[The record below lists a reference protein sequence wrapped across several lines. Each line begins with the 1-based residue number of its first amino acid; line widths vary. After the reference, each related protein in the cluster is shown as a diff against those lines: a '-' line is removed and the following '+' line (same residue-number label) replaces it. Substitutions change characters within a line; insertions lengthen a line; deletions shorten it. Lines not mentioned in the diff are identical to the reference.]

1 MANSKNT
8 IQKIPLNGTLNMNT
22 LKTDVKQFEG
32 FNEKNSTVFGGTL
45 SPFFDKTTTL
55 GNEDNSY
62 TIFNSKGV
70 PYTMTSDGSVFQLVK
85 NGETVLSDKRIMS
98 TKTETLDVPD
108 DTISAATDL
117 DGNLIYV
124 TKSGTV
130 QWMGVTASLSAP
142 SEVLSAR
149 IWVKPYVTYIAAVTA
164 NTDHIL
170 VVKDGSLVVNKAFN
184 HTSAIPS
191 TYSPLITGSDT
202 LANDNSPFGISVLTN
217 SGKLEV
223 KLGNVRNFETYAYEI
238 DSSNNINKVD
248 SDWYYVEE
256 LSFRFAA
263 KARFYDIPSTYECYQ
278 FANRKLFKEK
288 GAYLINDI
296 ISEKVVGA
304 INGYLP
310 CPVGCYY
317 TFGGSAYYLNGSLI
331 SIGHMGKPIAP
342 CLSFGDNTVNTIYA
356 SGNPLHVFYHGIDGK
371 WYHYQPVSAEDTD
384 DKKEW
389 LKSLVF
395 DGRYIFLRSTSR
407 YKLSIYDI
415 ETDKIIDNVALD
427 WILDRTPWVKKS
439 DLTTV
444 EKYGYYDFENKIIL
458 TVNRPNNNSNRVR
471 IGIHQTEVDPDFD
484 HLYTIEGV
492 VGQDTAFRTDM
503 KIAKGSKDAENVD
516 WNNVTTAGDV
526 TITVKS
532 VSDVDYFAPLSVAV
546 PLGSYVI
553 ETSSWGRKRA
563 GKERVYD
570 TTGCVFGGGYNAG
583 YAISNSPFVGYL
595 PNPYVVSNFPK
606 STSAVNYPIVP
617 KGAQFYCTVGDQAMS
632 AEYVGGDSRFIGTTL
647 AIDSSGNVILPVSSN
662 GKIISGY
669 SNNDLVRE
677 NDTSYPLM
685 YWNNSQKIYA
695 YFLLSGIENMTNVFS
710 LQGQQYMV
718 DDNNIYAV
726 SFANGIVQNV
736 QAVCYKKNLQFLGTL
751 PSQAIFWSAFNKTLY
766 SFTGDRLVSKMF
778 EASDIGEIK
787 YVGQNPSSLSLWICT
802 DKGTYI
808 LSDADA
814 YRLNYICEEV
824 VFIEDSALIITSNGD
839 ERQVHQISLWN
850 IGNGG
855 EMVPVKLKTAYFGL
869 GAEQKSVMDC
879 WYIRLFDEN
888 RVEGE
893 VKVKVNTITDVTRH
907 SEEKTFKINPS
918 DYDEN
923 NIVYLRYQPKY
934 QECTAMQL
942 ELESNIG
949 IYELAIGVNATD
961 STAQVS
967 KLNF

>member
-22 LKTDVKQFEG
+22 LKTEVKQFEG

-55 GNEDNSY
+55 GNGDNSY
-62 TIFNSKGV
+62 TIFNSKGI
-70 PYTMTSDGSVFQLVK
+70 PYTLTFSGPFFRLVK
-85 NGETVLSDKRIMS
+85 NGEAVLRNRIMS

-108 DTISAATDL
+108 DTVSAATDL
-117 DGNLIYV
+117 NGNLIYV
-124 TKSGTV
+124 EKSGKV
-130 QWMGVTASLSAP
+130 NWVGGSVSFSD
-142 SEVLSAR
+142 EVLCAR
-149 IWVKPYVTYIAAVTA
+149 IWPLPSVTYIAVVTKG
-164 NTDHIL
+164 TDRIL
-170 VVKDGSLVVNKAFN
+170 VVQNGSLVGTLVGNKTFT

-191 TYSPLITGSDT
+191 TYSPLITGVSTGDGLFT
-202 LANDNSPFGISVLTN
+202 ISVLTN

-223 KLGNVRNFETYAYEI
+223 KPGNYRNFETYTYTV
-238 DSSNNINKVD
+238 DSNNNINKVED
-248 SDWYYVEE
+248 SYWYYTEG
-256 LSFRFAA
+256 LSSRSAE
-263 KARFYDIPSTYECYQ
+263 KVTFYSIPSTYECYQ
-278 FANRKLFKEK
+278 FASRRLFKKK
-288 GAYLINDI
+288 GAYLINTPN
-296 ISEKVVGA
+296 SEKVVGA

-331 SIGHMGKPIAP
+331 SIGHLGTPVVP

-356 SGNPLHVFYHGIDGK
+356 GGNIFHIFYHGIDGK
-371 WYHYQPVSAEDTD
+371 WYHYQSLRLDDTD
-384 DKKEW
+384 DKKGW

-395 DGRYIFLRSTSR
+395 DGRYIFLRSTSH

-415 ETDKIIDNVALD
+415 ETDKLIDDVALD
-427 WILDRTPWVKKS
+427 WILDSTPWVKKS
-439 DLTTV
+439 DLITV
-444 EKYGYYDFENKIIL
+444 EKSGYYDFENDFFVDI
-458 TVNRPNNNSNRVR
+458 TRPNDGSHN
-471 IGIHQTEVDPDFD
+471 IYIKITQQYEDPDFD
-484 HLYTIEGV
+484 HEYKVELAGYSYKFDILIRKGTNKASFQFETSNEGDATI
-492 VGQDTAFRTDM
+492 D
-503 KIAKGSKDAENVD
+503 
-516 WNNVTTAGDV
+516 
-526 TITVKS
+526 ITS
-532 VSDVDYFAPLSVAV
+532 VSNVDYFAPVSVTI
-546 PLGSYVI
+546 PLGGSVVK
-553 ETSSWGRKRA
+553 SSAWSRKKA
-563 GKERVYD
+563 GNERVYD

-617 KGAQFYCTVGDQAMS
+617 KGAQFYCTVGNQAQS
-632 AEYVGGDSRFIGTTL
+632 AEYVGSDSRFNGTTL
-647 AIDSSGNVILPVSSN
+647 AIYSSGNVMLPVSSN

-677 NDTSYPLM
+677 NDTTYPLM
-685 YWNNSQKIYA
+685 YWNNSQKMYA
-695 YFLLSGIENMTNVFS
+695 YFLLSGIENMTGVFS

-726 SFANGIVQNV
+726 SFANGIIQNV
-736 QAVCYKKNLQFLGTL
+736 QTVCYKKNLKFLGTL

-802 DKGTYI
+802 DKGAYI

-824 VFIEDSALIITSNGD
+824 VFIDDSALIVTSND
-839 ERQVHQISLWN
+839 EGRQVHQISLWD

>member
-45 SPFFDKTTTL
+45 SPLFDKTTTL

-70 PYTMTSDGSVFQLVK
+70 PYKLTSSKDGVFYLVK
-85 NGETVLSDKRIMS
+85 NGETVLHDKILS

-108 DTISAATDL
+108 DTVSAATDL
-117 DGNLIYV
+117 DGNLIYI

-130 QWMGVTASLSAP
+130 KWPGGTASVP
-142 SEVLSAR
+142 DEVLSAR
-149 IWVKPYVTYIAAVTA
+149 IWVKHSTKYIAAVTA

-170 VVKDGSLVVNKAFN
+170 VVKDGALVVNKAFN
-184 HTSAIPS
+184 HTSPIPS
-191 TYSPLITGSDT
+191 TYSPLITG
-202 LANDNSPFGISVLTN
+202 DNNNGLFTISVLTN

-223 KLGNVRNFETYAYEI
+223 RPGNYRNFETYGYTI

-248 SDWYYVEE
+248 SDWYLTEG
-256 LSFRFAA
+256 LSSRHAEKVRFSS
-263 KARFYDIPSTYECYQ
+263 IPATYECYQ

-288 GAYLINDI
+288 GAYLINKI
-296 ISEKVVGA
+296 TSEKVVGA

-331 SIGHMGKPIAP
+331 SIGHMGTPIAP
-342 CLSFGDNTVNTIYA
+342 CLSFGDNTVNTIYTFE
-356 SGNPLHVFYHGIDGK
+356 NFFHVFYHGIDGK
-371 WYHYQPVSAEDTD
+371 WYHYQSVGFNDTN

-395 DGRYIFLRSTSR
+395 DGRYIFLRSNTVYGMR
-407 YKLSIYDI
+407 IYDI
-415 ETDKIIDNVALD
+415 ETDKLIDNVALD
-427 WILDRTPWVKKS
+427 WILDSTPWVKKT
-439 DLTTV
+439 DLITV
-444 EKYGYYDFENKIIL
+444 EKSGYYDFENNFWVDI
-458 TVNRPNNNSNRVR
+458 TRPNDGSHN
-471 IGIHQTEVDPDFD
+471 IHIKITQQYVDPDFD
-484 HLYTIEGV
+484 HDYMIEGYIGEV
-492 VGQDTAFRTDM
+492 
-503 KIAKGSKDAENVD
+503 AKLDGRYILPKGEIEINDVWDPPFDGDA
-516 WNNVTTAGDV
+516 
-526 TITVKS
+526 TITITS
-532 VSDVDYFAPLSVAV
+532 VSNTDYVAPLSVTI
-546 PLGSYVI
+546 PLGGTV
-553 ETSSWGRKRA
+553 TKSSVWSRKRA
-563 GKERVYD
+563 GKELVYD

-606 STSAVNYPIVP
+606 STSDVNYPEVP
-617 KGAQFYCTVGDQAMS
+617 KGAQFYCTVGAQAMS

-677 NDTSYPLM
+677 NGTSYPLM
-685 YWNNSQKIYA
+685 YWNNGQKMYA
-695 YFLLSGIENMTNVFS
+695 YFLLSGIENMTGVFS
-710 LQGQQYMV
+710 LQGQQYTV
-718 DDNNIYAV
+718 DDSNIYAV

-751 PSQAIFWSAFNKTLY
+751 PSQAIFWSAFNKTFY

-802 DKGTYI
+802 YKGTYI

-824 VFIEDSALIITSNGD
+824 VFIEDSALIITAND
-839 ERQVHQISLWN
+839 EGRQVHQISLWD

>member
-22 LKTDVKQFEG
+22 LKTEVKQFEG

-70 PYTMTSDGSVFQLVK
+70 PYTLTSDGSVFQLVK
-85 NGETVLSDKRIMS
+85 NEKTVLRDTILS

-108 DTISAATDL
+108 DTVSAATDL
-117 DGNLIYV
+117 AGNLIYV
-124 TKSGTV
+124 EKSGTV
-130 QWMGVTASLSAP
+130 SWQGGTVSIP
-142 SEVLSAR
+142 SEVLCAR
-149 IWVKPYVTYIAAVTA
+149 IWVKPYVTYIAVVTD
-164 NTDHIL
+164 NTCSVL
-170 VVKDGSLVVNKAFN
+170 VVKDGSLVGNKAFN
-184 HTSAIPS
+184 HTSPIPS
-191 TYSPLITGSDT
+191 TYSPLITGDYDKDG
-202 LANDNSPFGISVLTN
+202 LFKISVLTN

-223 KLGNVRNFETYAYEI
+223 KLGNVRNFELYAYEI

-248 SDWYYVEE
+248 VDTYITERFHPHPWDLTRIYLSDTP
-256 LSFRFAA
+256 A
-263 KARFYDIPSTYECYQ
+263 TYECYQ
-278 FANRKLFKEK
+278 FASRELVKDKDTYFLLSNL
-288 GAYLINDI
+288 A
-296 ISEKVVGA
+296 VGA
-304 INGYLP
+304 IDGYLP
-310 CPVGCYY
+310 CPVGYGY
-317 TFGGSAYYLNGSLI
+317 SFRGSAYYLNGSLI
-331 SIGHMGKPIAP
+331 SIGYMGTPIAP
-342 CLSFGDNTVNTIYA
+342 CLSFGDNMVNTIDA
-356 SGNPLHVFYHGIDGK
+356 GGNNLHIFYHGIDGK
-371 WYHYQPVSAEDTD
+371 WYHYQSVGFNDTD
-384 DKKEW
+384 DKNEW

-395 DGRYIFLRSTSR
+395 DGRYIFLRSDTR
-407 YKLSIYDI
+407 NKTRIYDI
-415 ETDKIIDNVALD
+415 ETDKLIDNVTLD
-427 WILDRTPWVKKS
+427 WILDSTPWVKKT
-439 DLTTV
+439 DLITV
-444 EKYGYYDFENKIIL
+444 EKDGYNDFENNITLDVTRPSDGSHKTYIKI
-458 TVNRPNNNSNRVR
+458 TQE
-471 IGIHQTEVDPDFD
+471 HVDPDFD
-484 HLYTIEGV
+484 HEYEVEL
-492 VGQDTAFRTDM
+492 VGYSYKFDMLIRKGDNTASINFSTSDR
-503 KIAKGSKDAENVD
+503 E
-516 WNNVTTAGDV
+516 DV
-526 TITVKS
+526 TLALTN
-532 VSDVDYFAPLSVAV
+532 VSNTDYAAPLSVTIS
-546 PLGSYVI
+546 LGGTV
-553 ETSSWGRKRA
+553 TKSSAWSRKKA
-563 GKERVYD
+563 GKELVYD

-606 STSAVNYPIVP
+606 STSAVNYPEVP
-617 KGAQFYCTVGDQAMS
+617 KGVQFYCTIGNQAQS

-685 YWNNSQKIYA
+685 YWNNSQKMYA
-695 YFLLSGIENMTNVFS
+695 YFLLSGIENMTGVFS
-710 LQGQQYMV
+710 LQGQQYTV

-726 SFANGIVQNV
+726 SFANGIVHNV

-802 DKGTYI
+802 DKGAYI
-808 LSDADA
+808 LSDTDA

-824 VFIEDSALIITSNGD
+824 VFIKDSALIITSNGG

-855 EMVPVKLKTAYFGL
+855 EMIPVKLKTAYFGL

>member
-1 MANSKNT
+1 M
-8 IQKIPLNGTLNMNT
+8 NGTLNMNT

-55 GNEDNSY
+55 GDEDSSY
-62 TIFNSKGV
+62 TIFNSKGI
-70 PYTMTSDGSVFQLVK
+70 PYTLTSDGSVFQLVK
-85 NGETVLSDKRIMS
+85 NGEVVFDDKILS

-108 DTISAATDL
+108 DTVSAATDL

-130 QWMGVTASLSAP
+130 KWTGGSVSIP
-142 SEVLSAR
+142 GEVLCAR
-149 IWVKPYVTYIAAVTA
+149 IWVKQSTTYIAAVTA
-164 NTDHIL
+164 DQDHIL
-170 VVKDGSLVVNKAFN
+170 VVKDGSLVGNKAFN

-191 TYSPLITGSDT
+191 TYSPLITGVNGFK
-202 LANDNSPFGISVLTN
+202 LFEIYVLTN

-223 KLGNVRNFETYAYEI
+223 KLGNVRNFETYCYSI
-238 DSSNNINKVD
+238 GSDNVNKVD
-248 SDWYYVEE
+248 LDWYYTEE
-256 LSFRFAA
+256 LPPRSWGDRIRFSGTPA
-263 KARFYDIPSTYECYQ
+263 TYECYQ
-278 FANRKLFKEK
+278 FAGRKLVKKMGTYFF
-288 GAYLINDI
+288 NDI
-296 ISEKVVGA
+296 TSEKAVGA
-304 INGYLP
+304 IDGYLP
-310 CPVGCYY
+310 CPVGQTYS
-317 TFGGSAYYLNGSLI
+317 FDGSAYYLNGSLI
-331 SIGHMGKPIAP
+331 SIGHMGTPIAP
-342 CLSFGDNTVNTIYA
+342 CLSFGDNTVNTIYDDKH
-356 SGNPLHVFYHGIDGK
+356 NLHVFYHGIDGK
-371 WYHYQPVSAEDTD
+371 WYHYQSVGFNDTD

-395 DGRYIFLRSTSR
+395 DGRYIFLRSSKPYSKETR
-407 YKLSIYDI
+407 IYDI

-427 WILDRTPWVKKS
+427 WILDSAPWVNRV
-439 DLTTV
+439 DLKTV
-444 EKYGYYDFENKIIL
+444 EKEGYYDFENKITL
-458 TVNRPNNNSNRVR
+458 VVTRPNDGNKEMFIR
-471 IGIHQTEVDPDFD
+471 IYQAYADPDFD
-484 HLYTIEGV
+484 HEYKVEVKDEDGGPYLSQDSLLIRKGDKEGFY
-492 VGQDTAFRTDM
+492 AFTFT
-503 KIAKGSKDAENVD
+503 VD
-516 WNNVTTAGDV
+516 KESATV
-526 TITVKS
+526 TIKS
-532 VSDVDYFAPLSVAV
+532 VSNVDYFAPVSVTIS
-546 PLGSYVI
+546 LGGSVSK
-553 ETSSWGRKRA
+553 SSTWRRKKV
-563 GKERVYD
+563 GKVLVYD

-606 STSAVNYPIVP
+606 STSAVNYPEVP

-677 NDTSYPLM
+677 NETSYPLM
-685 YWNNSQKIYA
+685 YWNNSQKMYA
-695 YFLLSGIENMTNVFS
+695 YFLLSGIENMTGVFS
-710 LQGQQYMV
+710 LQGQQYTV

-726 SFANGIVQNV
+726 SFANGIIQNV

-802 DKGTYI
+802 DKGAYI
-808 LSDADA
+808 LSDTDA

-824 VFIEDSALIITSNGD
+824 VFIEDSALIVTSND
-839 ERQVHQISLWN
+839 EGRQVHQISLWN

-949 IYELAIGVNATD
+949 IYELALGVNATD

>member
-22 LKTDVKQFEG
+22 LKTEVKQFEG

-62 TIFNSKGV
+62 TIFNSKGI
-70 PYTMTSDGSVFQLVK
+70 PYTLTSDGSVFQLVK
-85 NGETVLSDKRIMS
+85 NGNTVLSDKRIMS

-108 DTISAATDL
+108 DTVSAATDPN
-117 DGNLIYV
+117 GNLMYV
-124 TKSGTV
+124 TKSGKV
-130 QWMGVTASLSAP
+130 NWMGGTVSIP
-142 SEVLSAR
+142 GEVLCAR
-149 IWVKPYVTYIAAVTA
+149 IWPDFNVTYIATVTA
-164 NTDHIL
+164 DQDHIL
-170 VVKDGSLVVNKAFN
+170 MVKKDGSLVFNKAFN
-184 HTSAIPS
+184 HTRRIPS
-191 TYSPLITGSDT
+191 TYSPLITGGTVWPDFT
-202 LANDNSPFGISVLTN
+202 LFKISVLTN

-223 KLGNVRNFETYAYEI
+223 KPRNYRNFETYAYEI
-238 DSSNNINKVD
+238 GSGNVNKVDD
-248 SDWYYVEE
+248 SDWYLTERVHPLDYASSV
-256 LSFRFAA
+256 RFSDAPA
-263 KARFYDIPSTYECYQ
+263 TYECYQ
-278 FANRKLFKEK
+278 FASRKLVKEM
-288 GAYLINDI
+288 GTYFLPFGDA
-296 ISEKVVGA
+296 VGA
-304 INGYLP
+304 IDGYLP
-310 CPVGCYY
+310 CPIGQTYS
-317 TFGGSAYYLNGSLI
+317 FDGSAYYLNGSLI
-331 SIGHMGKPIAP
+331 SIGHMGTPITP
-342 CLSFGDNTVNTIYA
+342 CLSFGDNTVNTMYDR
-356 SGNPLHVFYHGIDGK
+356 GLHIFYRGIDGK
-371 WYHYQPVSAEDTD
+371 WYHYQSVGFNDTD
-384 DKKEW
+384 DKNEW

-395 DGRYIFLRSTSR
+395 DGRYIFLRNDKGVRGETR
-407 YKLSIYDI
+407 IYDI
-415 ETDKIIDNVALD
+415 ETDKLIDNVTMD
-427 WILDRTPWVKKS
+427 WILDSSPWVNKTY
-439 DLTTV
+439 LTTV
-444 EKYGYYDFENKIIL
+444 EKDGYNDFENKF
-458 TVNRPNNNSNRVR
+458 TMKATWPNNGSNKVY
-471 IGIHQTEVDPDFD
+471 IEINQTEVDPGFD
-484 HLYTIEGV
+484 HVYRVYIDMSKSMDIPILKGNKTASSHFETSDEEVYHIYLY
-492 VGQDTAFRTDM
+492 
-503 KIAKGSKDAENVD
+503 
-516 WNNVTTAGDV
+516 DV
-526 TITVKS
+526 S
-532 VSDVDYFAPLSVAV
+532 NVDYFEPLDLDVL
-546 PLGSYVI
+546 LGGTEKKLS
-553 ETSSWGRKRA
+553 TWSGKKA
-563 GKERVYD
+563 GKVLVYD

-583 YAISNSPFVGYL
+583 YTISNSPFVGYL

-606 STSAVNYPIVP
+606 STSSAVNYPIVP
-617 KGAQFYCTVGDQAMS
+617 KGAQFYCTIGDQAMS

-677 NDTSYPLM
+677 NGTSYPLL
-685 YWNNSQKIYA
+685 YWNNSQKMYA
-695 YFLLSGIENMTNVFS
+695 YFLLSGIENMTGLFS
-710 LQGQQYMV
+710 LQGQQYTV

-751 PSQAIFWSAFNKTLY
+751 PSQAMFWSAFNKTFY

-808 LSDADA
+808 LSDTDA

-824 VFIEDSALIITSNGD
+824 VFIEDSALIITLND
-839 ERQVHQISLWN
+839 EGRKVHQISLWN

-855 EMVPVKLKTAYFGL
+855 EIVPVKLKTAYFGL

>member
-55 GNEDNSY
+55 GNGGNSY

-70 PYTMTSDGSVFQLVK
+70 PYTLTSDSSVFKLVK
-85 NGETVLSDKRIMS
+85 NEKTVLSYERIMS

-108 DTISAATDL
+108 DTVSAATDFY
-117 DGNLIYV
+117 GNLTYV

-130 QWMGVTASLSAP
+130 NWMGGSVSLP
-142 SEVLSAR
+142 IDEVLSAR
-149 IWVKPYVTYIAAVTA
+149 IWVRSSVTYIAVVTA
-164 NTDHIL
+164 NQDHIL

-184 HTSAIPS
+184 RTSLIPS
-191 TYSPLITGSDT
+191 IYSPLITG
-202 LANDNSPFGISVLTN
+202 AKDNSLFTISVLTN

-223 KLGNVRNFETYAYEI
+223 KPGNVRNFEIYKYEI

-248 SDWYYVEE
+248 SDWYYTEE
-256 LSFRFAA
+256 LPPRSWGDRIRFSDTPA
-263 KARFYDIPSTYECYQ
+263 TYECYQ
-278 FANRKLFKEK
+278 FAGRKLFKEK
-288 GAYLINDI
+288 GIYFFNDI
-296 ISEKVVGA
+296 TSEKAVGA
-304 INGYLP
+304 IDGYLP
-310 CPVGCYY
+310 CPVGGHY

-331 SIGHMGKPIAP
+331 SIGHMGTPIAP
-342 CLSFGDNTVNTIYA
+342 CLSFGDNMVNTMYV
-356 SGNPLHVFYHGIDGK
+356 SGNLLHIFYHGIDGK
-371 WYHYQPVSAEDTD
+371 WYHYQSVGFNDTD

-389 LKSLVF
+389 LKSMVF
-395 DGRYIFLRSTSR
+395 DGRYIFLRKDRGVMGETC
-407 YKLSIYDI
+407 IYDI
-415 ETDKIIDNVALD
+415 ETDKLVDNVRLD
-427 WILDRTPWVKKS
+427 WILASTPWVNRS
-439 DLTTV
+439 DLKTV
-444 EKYGYYDFENKIIL
+444 EKVGYYDFESEFTLNISRPKNSYHEIYIKITQQYTDL
-458 TVNRPNNNSNRVR
+458 
-471 IGIHQTEVDPDFD
+471 DFD
-484 HLYTIEGV
+484 HEYRVEGNI
-492 VGQDTAFRTDM
+492 GLQ
-503 KIAKGSKDAENVD
+503 AKLEGGYIIPRGEREVTYVWNPPFDSDA
-516 WNNVTTAGDV
+516 
-526 TITVKS
+526 TITITS
-532 VSDVDYFAPLSVAV
+532 VSNTDSMTPVSLTV
-546 PLGSYVI
+546 PLGRI
-553 ETSSWGRKRA
+553 LKKSSTWSRKKA
-563 GKERVYD
+563 GKELVYD

-606 STSAVNYPIVP
+606 STSSVNYPYVP
-617 KGAQFYCTVGDQAMS
+617 KGAQFYCTIGNQAMS

-677 NDTSYPLM
+677 NGTSYPLM
-685 YWNNSQKIYA
+685 YWNNSQKMYA
-695 YFLLSGIENMTNVFS
+695 YFLLSGIENMTGVFS
-710 LQGQQYMV
+710 LQGQQYTV

-766 SFTGDRLVSKMF
+766 SFTGDRLVAKMF

-824 VFIEDSALIITSNGD
+824 VFIEDSALIVTTND
-839 ERQVHQISLWN
+839 EGRQVHQISLWD

-855 EMVPVKLKTAYFGL
+855 EMIPVKLKTAYFGL

>member
-1 MANSKNT
+1 
-8 IQKIPLNGTLNMNT
+8 MNT
-22 LKTDVKQFEG
+22 LKTEVKQFEG

-70 PYTMTSDGSVFQLVK
+70 PYTLTFSGPDFHLVK
-85 NGETVLSDKRIMS
+85 NGKHVLYDDIMS

-117 DGNLIYV
+117 AGNLIYV
-124 TKSGTV
+124 EKSGKV
-130 QWMGVTASLSAP
+130 KWMGGTESIKD
-142 SEVLSAR
+142 EVLSAR
-149 IWVKPYVTYIAAVTA
+149 IWVKPYVTYIAVVTKR
-164 NTDHIL
+164 TCWIL
-170 VVKDGSLVVNKAFN
+170 VVKDGSLVGNKTFTFT
-184 HTSAIPS
+184 HAIPS
-191 TYSPLITGSDT
+191 TYSPLITGVYDDG
-202 LANDNSPFGISVLTN
+202 LFRVSVLTN

-223 KLGNVRNFETYAYEI
+223 KLGNVRNFELYAYEI
-238 DSSNNINKVD
+238 DSSNNINEVYSSWYNLEGTGFSVNF
-248 SDWYYVEE
+248 SDEP
-256 LSFRFAA
+256 A
-263 KARFYDIPSTYECYQ
+263 TYECYQ
-278 FANRKLFKEK
+278 FAYRKLVKEK
-288 GAYLINDI
+288 DTYFDVDRAY
-296 ISEKVVGA
+296 GA

-310 CPVGCYY
+310 CPVGTYD
-317 TFGGSAYYLNGSLI
+317 FEGSFYYLNGSLI
-331 SIGHMGKPIAP
+331 SIGHKGMPIAP
-342 CLSFGDNTVNTIYA
+342 CLSFGDNTVNTIRVDR
-356 SGNPLHVFYHGIDGK
+356 NHIHIFYRGIDGK
-371 WYHYQPVSAEDTD
+371 WYHYQPVSAWDAD
-384 DKKEW
+384 DLREW
-389 LKSLVF
+389 FKSLVF
-395 DGRYIFLRSTSR
+395 DGRYIFLRGDSIQN
-407 YKLSIYDI
+407 YKTRIYDI

-427 WILDRTPWVKKS
+427 WILDSAPWVNRS
-439 DLTTV
+439 DLITV
-444 EKYGYYDFENKIIL
+444 EKYGYYDFENKF
-458 TVNRPNNNSNRVR
+458 TMKVTRPNNGTHNIYVE
-471 IGIHQTEVDPDFD
+471 ITQQYADPDFD
-484 HLYTIEGV
+484 HVYKVELPPGFGYSGKFNISI
-492 VGQDTAFRTDM
+492 R
-503 KIAKGSKDAENVD
+503 KGTTGPSALQLETSNENDA
-516 WNNVTTAGDV
+516 
-526 TITVKS
+526 TITITS
-532 VSDVDYFAPLSVAV
+532 VSNTDYAAPLSVTIS
-546 PLGSYVI
+546 LGGTVKK
-553 ETSSWGRKRA
+553 SSAWSRKRA

-606 STSAVNYPIVP
+606 STSSAVNYPIIP
-617 KGAQFYCTVGDQAMS
+617 KGAQFYCTVGAQAMS

-647 AIDSSGNVILPVSSN
+647 AIDSSGNVMLPVSSN

-685 YWNNSQKIYA
+685 YWNNNQKIYA
-695 YFLLSGIENMTNVFS
+695 YFLLSGIENMTGVFS

-808 LSDADA
+808 LSDTDA

-824 VFIEDSALIITSNGD
+824 VFIEDSALIITTND
-839 ERQVHQISLWN
+839 EGRQVHQISLWN

-855 EMVPVKLKTAYFGL
+855 EMIPVKLKTAYFGL

>member
-8 IQKIPLNGTLNMNT
+8 IQRIPLNGTLNMNT

-70 PYTMTSDGSVFQLVK
+70 PYTLTSNGSVFQLVK
-85 NGETVLSDKRIMS
+85 NGEVVFDGKILS

-108 DTISAATDL
+108 DTVSAATDL
-117 DGNLIYV
+117 DGNPIYV

-130 QWMGVTASLSAP
+130 KWMGGTASLSTS

-149 IWVKPYVTYIAAVTA
+149 IWVQPAVTYIAAVTA

-170 VVKDGSLVVNKAFN
+170 VVRDGSLVVNKAFN
-184 HTSAIPS
+184 HTSPIPL
-191 TYSPLITGSDT
+191 TYSPLITGSNT
-202 LANDNSPFGISVLTN
+202 LANDNSPFGICVLTN

-223 KLGNVRNFETYAYEI
+223 KIGNVRNFETYAYEI

-248 SDWYYVEE
+248 SDWYYLER
-256 LSFRFAA
+256 LSSEFAV
-263 KARFYDIPSTYECYQ
+263 KDRFYDTPATYECYQ

-296 ISEKVVGA
+296 ISEKVTGA

-310 CPVGCYY
+310 CPVGQSYS
-317 TFGGSAYYLNGSLI
+317 FKGSAYYLNGSLI
-331 SIGHMGKPIAP
+331 SIGHMGTPIAP
-342 CLSFGDNTVNTIYA
+342 CLSFGDNTVNTIHV
-356 SGNPLHVFYHGIDGK
+356 SGNPLHIFYHGIDGK

-384 DKKEW
+384 DKNEW

-395 DGRYIFLRSTSR
+395 DGRYIFLRSDISNKTR
-407 YKLSIYDI
+407 IYDI
-415 ETDKIIDNVALD
+415 ETDKLIDNVAFD
-427 WILDRTPWVKKS
+427 WILDSTPWVKKS

-444 EKYGYYDFENKIIL
+444 EKYGYYDFENEIIL
-458 TVNRPNNNSNRVR
+458 TVNRPNNSNKVN
-471 IGIHQTEVDPDFD
+471 IDIHQTEVDPDFD
-484 HLYTIEGV
+484 HLYTINGM
-492 VGQDTAFRTDM
+492 VGQDTAFQADL
-503 KIAKGSKDAENVD
+503 KIAKGSKDGADVD
-516 WNNVTTAGDV
+516 WNNVTTAEDV
-526 TITVKS
+526 TITIKS
-532 VSDVDYFAPLSVAV
+532 VSDVDYFASFSATI
-546 PLGSYVI
+546 PLGGYVI
-553 ETSSWGRKRA
+553 KTSSWSRKRE

-606 STSAVNYPIVP
+606 STSVVNYPTVP
-617 KGAQFYCTVGDQAMS
+617 KGVQFYCTVGDQSMS

-677 NDTSYPLM
+677 NGTSYPLM

-695 YFLLSGIENMTNVFS
+695 YFLLSGIENMTGVFS
-710 LQGQQYMV
+710 LQGQQYTV

-726 SFANGIVQNV
+726 SFSNGIVQNV
-736 QAVCYKKNLQFLGTL
+736 QVVCYKKNLQFLGTL
-751 PSQAIFWSAFNKTLY
+751 PSQAIFWSAFNKTFY

-778 EASDIGEIK
+778 EASDIGEVR
-787 YVGQNPSSLSLWICT
+787 YVGQNPASLSLWICT

-808 LSDADA
+808 LSDTDA

-824 VFIEDSALIITSNGD
+824 VFIKNSAMVITPEDDGK
-839 ERQVHQISLWN
+839 RRVHQISLWN

-855 EMVPVKLKTAYFGL
+855 EMIPVKLKTAYFGL
-869 GAEQKSVMDC
+869 GVEQKSVMDC

-893 VKVKVNTITDVTRH
+893 VKVKVNTITDITRH

-934 QECTAMQL
+934 QECTSMQL

>member
-8 IQKIPLNGTLNMNT
+8 IQRIPLNGTLNMNT
-22 LKTDVKQFEG
+22 LKTEVKQFEG

-70 PYTMTSDGSVFQLVK
+70 PYTMTSGVSVFQLFK
-85 NGETVLSDKRIMS
+85 NEKFVLSDEIKS

-108 DTISAATDL
+108 DTVSAATDL
-117 DGNLIYV
+117 DGNLRYV
-124 TKSGTV
+124 TKSGKVKWSGGTE
-130 QWMGVTASLSAP
+130 SIKD
-142 SEVLSAR
+142 EVLCAR
-149 IWVKPYVTYIAAVTA
+149 IWVDSNLTYIVVVTEGQ
-164 NTDHIL
+164 DHIL
-170 VVKDGSLVVNKAFN
+170 LIKGGKKFGNKTFN
-184 HTSAIPS
+184 HTSPIPS
-191 TYSPLITGSDT
+191 TYSPLITGVSTGDGLFT
-202 LANDNSPFGISVLTN
+202 ISVLTN

-223 KLGNVRNFETYAYEI
+223 KPGNYRNFETYTYTI
-238 DSSNNINKVD
+238 DYSGKNINSVD
-248 SDWYYVEE
+248 SQGYWTEAFPFGKIKYVHF
-256 LSFRFAA
+256 SKNA
-263 KARFYDIPSTYECYQ
+263 STYECYQ
-278 FANRKLFKEK
+278 FASRTLVKNKDTYFLQFA
-288 GAYLINDI
+288 GA
-296 ISEKVVGA
+296 VGA
-304 INGYLP
+304 IDGYLP
-310 CPVGCYY
+310 CPVGHDYSV
-317 TFGGSAYYLNGSLI
+317 TGSAYYLNGSLI
-331 SIGHMGKPIAP
+331 SIGHKGTPVAP
-342 CLSFGDNTVNTIYA
+342 CLSFGDNTVNTIYDDKH
-356 SGNPLHVFYHGIDGK
+356 NLHVFYHGIDGK
-371 WYHYQPVSAEDTD
+371 WYHYQSVGLNDTN
-384 DKKEW
+384 DKNEW

-395 DGRYIFLRSTSR
+395 DGRYIFLRSSKPYSKETR
-407 YKLSIYDI
+407 IYDI
-415 ETDKIIDNVALD
+415 ETDKLIDNVALD
-427 WILDRTPWVKKS
+427 WILDSTPWVKKT
-439 DLTTV
+439 DLITV
-444 EKYGYYDFENKIIL
+444 EKYGYYDFENEIIL
-458 TVNRPNNNSNRVR
+458 TVNRPNNSNKVH
-471 IGIHQTEVDPDFD
+471 IYIHQTEVDPDFD
-484 HLYTIEGV
+484 HLYTINGI
-492 VGQDTAFRTDM
+492 VGQNTVFLTDI
-503 KIAKGSKDAENVD
+503 KIAKGSETAVNVD
-516 WNNVTTAGDV
+516 WNDVTTAGDV

-532 VSDVDYFAPLSVAV
+532 VSDVDYFAPFSVTI
-546 PLGSYVI
+546 PLGGYVI
-553 ETSSWGRKRA
+553 ETSLWSRKKA
-563 GKERVYD
+563 GNELVYD

-583 YAISNSPFVGYL
+583 YAISNSPFVGYI

-606 STSAVNYPIVP
+606 STSSAVNYPEVP
-617 KGAQFYCTVGDQAMS
+617 KGAQFYCTIGDQAMS

-695 YFLLSGIENMTNVFS
+695 YFLLSGIENMTGVFS
-710 LQGQQYMV
+710 LQGQQYTV

-766 SFTGDRLVSKMF
+766 SFTGDRLVAKMF

-824 VFIEDSALIITSNGD
+824 VFIEDSALVITPEDDGK
-839 ERQVHQISLWN
+839 RRVHQISLWD

-855 EMVPVKLKTAYFGL
+855 EMIPVKLKTAYFGL

-961 STAQVS
+961 STTQVS

>member
-55 GNEDNSY
+55 GNGVSSY

-70 PYTMTSDGSVFQLVK
+70 PYTLTFSGPYFLLVK
-85 NGETVLSDKRIMS
+85 NGKRVLYDDIMS

-117 DGNLIYV
+117 AGNLIYV
-124 TKSGTV
+124 EKSGKVKWSGGTESIK
-130 QWMGVTASLSAP
+130 GE
-142 SEVLSAR
+142 EVLSAR
-149 IWVKPYVTYIAAVTA
+149 IWVYSNLTYIAVVTKR
-164 NTDHIL
+164 TCWIL
-170 VVKDGSLVVNKAFN
+170 VVKDGSLVGNKTFTFT
-184 HTSAIPS
+184 HAIPS
-191 TYSPLITGSDT
+191 TYSPLITGVYDDGLFNIT
-202 LANDNSPFGISVLTN
+202 VLTN

-223 KLGNVRNFETYAYEI
+223 RLGNSRNFETYRYTI
-238 DSSNNINKVD
+238 DSSNNINEVYSSWYNLEGTGFSVNF
-248 SDWYYVEE
+248 SDEP
-256 LSFRFAA
+256 A
-263 KARFYDIPSTYECYQ
+263 TYECYQ
-278 FANRKLFKEK
+278 FAYRKLVKEK
-288 GAYLINDI
+288 DTYFNIDRAY
-296 ISEKVVGA
+296 GA
-304 INGYLP
+304 IDGYLP
-310 CPVGCYY
+310 CPVGQTYS
-317 TFGGSAYYLNGSLI
+317 FEGSFYYLNGSLI
-331 SIGHMGKPIAP
+331 SIGYLGTPIAP
-342 CLSFGDNTVNTIYA
+342 CLSFGDNTVNTIRVDR
-356 SGNPLHVFYHGIDGK
+356 NHIHIFYHGIDGK
-371 WYHYQPVSAEDTD
+371 WYHYQSVGFNDTD

-395 DGRYIFLRSTSR
+395 DGRYIFLRSSKPYSKETR
-407 YKLSIYDI
+407 IYDI
-415 ETDKIIDNVALD
+415 ETDKLIDKVALD
-427 WILDRTPWVKKS
+427 WILDSAPWVNRA
-439 DLTTV
+439 DLKTV
-444 EKYGYYDFENKIIL
+444 EKEGYYDFENKVTL
-458 TVNRPNNNSNRVR
+458 DVTRPKDGSHN
-471 IGIHQTEVDPDFD
+471 IHIKITQE
-484 HLYTIEGV
+484 
-492 VGQDTAFRTDM
+492 RTDPNLDHEY
-503 KIAKGSKDAENVD
+503 KVEGHIGQQAKFEGGYIVSKGTKTAVDVD
-516 WNNVTTAGDV
+516 WNNITAAGDA
-526 TITVKS
+526 TITITS
-532 VSDVDYFAPLSVAV
+532 VSNTDYFVPLSVTIS
-546 PLGSYVI
+546 LGGA
-553 ETSSWGRKRA
+553 TKKSSAWSRKKA

-606 STSAVNYPIVP
+606 SNPSAVNYPDVP
-617 KGAQFYCTVGDQAMS
+617 KGVQFYCTIGDQAMS

-677 NDTSYPLM
+677 NGTTYPLM
-685 YWNNSQKIYA
+685 YWNNNQKIYA
-695 YFLLSGIENMTNVFS
+695 YFLLSGIENMTGVFS
-710 LQGQQYMV
+710 LQGQQYTV

-726 SFANGIVQNV
+726 SFANGIVRNV
-736 QAVCYKKNLQFLGTL
+736 QTVCYKKNLQFLGTL

-802 DKGTYI
+802 DKGAYI
-808 LSDADA
+808 LSDTDA

-824 VFIEDSALIITSNGD
+824 VFIEDSALIITEDDSD
-839 ERQVHQISLWN
+839 KREVHQISLWN

-949 IYELAIGVNATD
+949 IYELALGVNATD
-961 STAQVS
+961 STAQVG